1 MLIKITWD
9 FSDTE
14 FENLGHRI
22 ASENLGLPIELDI
35 EDIDCDYIDL
45 DDIQSSKEDI
55 KDYLYENYSFEVKR
69 IKIIE

>member
-14 FENLGHRI
+14 FENLGHRV
-22 ASENLGLPIELDI
+22 AAENLGIPIELDVESI
-35 EDIDCDYIDL
+35 DCEDIDL
-45 DDIQSSKEDI
+45 DNIQSCKEDI
-55 KDYLYENYSFEVKR
+55 KDYLYENYLFEVKR